1 MIPPTANAAFVAAME
16 DVLEGQQAYRRANK
30 LRQRLG
36 LTGIWEDMAA
46 APEKPEGMSVLAYAQ
61 LLEAVLQAEMRATE
75 AGTARLL
82 QLATRIGSRR
92 KRQ

>member
-1 MIPPTANAAFVAAME
+1 MV
-16 DVLEGQQAYRRANK
+16 RANK

-46 APEKPEGMSVLAYAQ
+46 APEKPEGMSALAYAQ
-61 LLEAVLQAEMRATE
+61 LLEAMLQAELQATE

-92 KRQ
+92 KPQFTL